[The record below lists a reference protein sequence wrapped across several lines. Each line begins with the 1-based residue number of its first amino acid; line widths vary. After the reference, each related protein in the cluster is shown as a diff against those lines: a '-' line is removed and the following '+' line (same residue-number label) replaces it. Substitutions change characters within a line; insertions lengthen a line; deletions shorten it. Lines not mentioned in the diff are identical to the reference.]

1 MKSLNAVLEKHL
13 PVLQEQLAPTIKEW
27 NELNEE
33 VAAINSES
41 SQLLKIKIQNII
53 GDIDSDLL
61 EITVKNV
68 TNVAFKCA
76 TDNRTILD
84 IYAQGTRDEETN
96 AYYIQNRDVHVH
108 WSNTGF
114 GVSIS
119 GSEILDPAN
128 TLVNQDMTDHL
139 ECAYRLNRWLRKYP
153 QDLERIVTAMSII
166 FSEMKQ
172 KKSPLI
178 ERSNDLY
185 NEMHKIVNDY
195 IASDLVYN
203 DFSFGMDL
211 GGFVGRPRYARN
223 YPKSYLEPK
232 YNRKTSS
239 KISIT
244 HTAPAD
250 VPTNESRNSTMD
262 IKDLNANMADWMMRR
277 LNI

>member
-27 NELNEE
+27 HELNEE
-33 VAAINSES
+33 VEAICSES
-41 SQLLKIKIQNII
+41 SQLLKIKIHNII

-61 EITVKNV
+61 DITVKNV
-68 TNVAFKCA
+68 TNVAFKSA
-76 TDNRTILD
+76 TDNRTILS

-96 AYYIQNRDVHVH
+96 AYYIKTRDVYVH
-108 WSNTGF
+108 WTNTSF

-128 TLVNQDMTDHL
+128 TLVNQDMTNHL

-166 FSEMKQ
+166 YSEMKQ
-172 KKSPLI
+172 KTIPLLD
-178 ERSNDLY
+178 RSKDLY

-250 VPTNESRNSTMD
+250 IPANESRNTTMD

>member
-27 NELNEE
+27 YELNEE
-33 VAAINSES
+33 VTAINSES
-41 SQLLKIKIQNII
+41 SQYLKQSIQNII
-53 GDIDSDLL
+53 GDIGTDLL

-68 TNVAFKCA
+68 TNVAFKSA

-84 IYAQGTRDEETN
+84 IYAQGTRDEKTN
-96 AYYIQNRDVHVH
+96 AYYIQKRDVHVH
-108 WSNTGF
+108 WSNTSF

-139 ECAYRLNRWLRKYP
+139 ECAYRINQWLRNNP
-153 QDLERIVTAMSII
+153 QDLELIVNVMSRI

-172 KKSPLI
+172 KTSSLLD
-178 ERSNDLY
+178 RSNDLY

-195 IASDLVYN
+195 TASDLVYN
-203 DFSFGMDL
+203 DFSVGMDL
-211 GGFVGRPRYARN
+211 GGFVGRPRYAAA
-223 YPKSYLEPK
+223 YPNSYLEPK

-244 HTAPAD
+244 HAAPAD
-250 VPTNESRNSTMD
+250 VPTNESRNTTMD
-262 IKDLNANMADWMMRR
+262 IKDLNANMADWMMRH

>member
-27 NELNEE
+27 HELNEE
-33 VAAINSES
+33 VEAICSES
-41 SQLLKIKIQNII
+41 SQLLKIKIHNII

-61 EITVKNV
+61 DITVKNV
-68 TNVAFKCA
+68 TNVAFKSA
-76 TDNRTILD
+76 TDNRTILS

-96 AYYIQNRDVHVH
+96 AYYIKTRDVYVH
-108 WSNTGF
+108 WTNTSF

-166 FSEMKQ
+166 YSEMKQ
-172 KKSPLI
+172 KTIPLLD
-178 ERSNDLY
+178 RSKDLY

-250 VPTNESRNSTMD
+250 IPANESRNTTMD